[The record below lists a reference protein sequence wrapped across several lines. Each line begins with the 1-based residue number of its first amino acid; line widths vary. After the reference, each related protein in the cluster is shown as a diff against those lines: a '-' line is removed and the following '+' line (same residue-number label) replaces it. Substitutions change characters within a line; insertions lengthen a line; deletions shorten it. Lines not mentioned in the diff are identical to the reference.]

1 MGNRDKDDHIM
12 ASSDL
17 AAELTKV
24 HACAAALLPAPLVQ
38 AERHRRSQDSF
49 SCSADEEH
57 KMCENLIKLLGDSA
71 TEVQGVAV
79 KWCVGRALLEARSH
93 LTRYRRTQSVPAGL
107 QGPRTRAGCA
117 GREGAMPSAHVP
129 RAASAS

>member
-1 MGNRDKDDHIM
+1 MAAQHRHRWRRARVRADLAAAQMDNRDKDYRYM
-12 ASSDL
+12 ACSDL

-24 HACAAALLPAPLVQ
+24 HAPPLSPSPLCVQ
-38 AERHRRSQDSF
+38 PERHRRSQDSF

-79 KWCVGRALLEARSH
+79 KWCVARALLEARTH
-93 LTRYRRTQSVPAGL
+93 
-107 QGPRTRAGCA
+107 
-117 GREGAMPSAHVP
+117 
-129 RAASAS
+129 

>member
-1 MGNRDKDDHIM
+1 MDNRDKDYRYM
-12 ASSDL
+12 ACSDL

-24 HACAAALLPAPLVQ
+24 HAPPLSPSPLCVQ
-38 AERHRRSQDSF
+38 PERHRRSQDSF

-93 LTRYRRTQSVPAGL
+93 LTRYRRTQPVAAGL

-117 GREGAMPSAHVP
+117 GREGALPSAHAP
-129 RAASAS
+129 RAVSAS